1 MLGIWRSGLQLNSWR
16 GAMRLIVVFLCV
28 CVLMCSCQT
37 AAHRQSISMKEGTQT
52 AQQKVKDC
60 MSKIAANPAYK
71 SFAQHMPLGGTVY
84 PTLTQLADDNLPTAE
99 DVKVIIAL
107 HNDMAPCRERLIED
121 AMNVNPGFI
130 PTMLQFYNG
139 SDLIMVSLMQRKI
152 TWGEANK
159 KRSALIND
167 FMAKMQV
174 VGSQIDRELA
184 ASNQAELA
192 QRQAALNALSQWA
205 NQQQVLMQNQQ
216 MINSLNRPVIT
227 NCTRYGNSINCSS
240 H

>member
-1 MLGIWRSGLQLNSWR
+1 MLGIWRSDCGQIFG
-16 GAMRLIVVFLCV
+16 GAMRLIVVFFA
-28 CVLMCSCQT
+28 CVLVCSCQT
-37 AAHRQSISMKEGTQT
+37 AAHRQSVSIQEGSQS
-52 AQQKVKDC
+52 AQQRAKDC
-60 MSKIAANPAYK
+60 FSKITANPAYK
-71 SFAQHMPLGGTVY
+71 SFAQHMPLSGTVY

-99 DVKVIIAL
+99 DAKIIIAL

-121 AMNVNPGFI
+121 TMKINPGFI

-139 SDLIMVSLMQRKI
+139 SDLIMVNLMQRKI

-159 KRSALIND
+159 NRSALIND

-216 MINSLNRPVIT
+216 MIVSFRQGCVAENI
-227 NCTRYGNSINCSS
+227 CQG
-240 H
+240 

>member
-1 MLGIWRSGLQLNSWR
+1 MQKQYLIKGGT
-16 GAMRLIVVFLCV
+16 MRLIVAIFT

-37 AAHRQSISMKEGTQT
+37 AAHRQSISIQEGSQT
-52 AQQKVKDC
+52 AQQKAKAC
-60 MSKIAANPAYK
+60 FSKISANPAYQ
-71 SFAQHMPLGGTVY
+71 SFAQHMPLNGSVY
-84 PTLTQLADDNLPTAE
+84 PTLAQLADDNLPNDE

-121 AMNVNPGFI
+121 TMKITPGFI

-139 SDLIMVSLMQRKI
+139 SDLIMVDLMQRKS

-159 KRSALIND
+159 RRSALIND

-174 VGSQIDRELA
+174 VGSQINSELA

-192 QRQAALNALSQWA
+192 QRQAALNSLSQWA